1 MYHAEVIAARTAA
14 IERDFGS
21 ALPTGHLIRTPVAVC
36 HANARALAPL
46 WDPQRGVP
54 TRPFTREED
63 AFVANERLLTKV
75 DFRYFAERYWLIQSE
90 GQSLK
95 PLYPLWES
103 QTLFLAELAHQ
114 EQLRWSTH
122 HPDGLLC
129 NILKG
134 RQLGVSTCIE
144 ALVGHRICTQT
155 YVKALVASD
164 VPANSG
170 SQGIFG
176 MLELGFDH
184 LPWWLKPGVKLRNVD
199 SHLVLANGSSV
210 IVESGKSMKGGL
222 QDEGGQKGQLGRSKT
237 YSCAHLTEL
246 STWEYP
252 ETIDDALMPAVPST
266 PRTLMCRESTAKG
279 RHNWWHEEWL
289 VTTEGLGRCF
299 NVFIPWYAERSKYW
313 LPPPPTWVPTS
324 DTLAF
329 AKRVEDKGAQ
339 FMRRPIILDRE
350 QLYWYESRRAEAVRK
365 EHLYKFLEEYPAEP
379 EEAFQYSGRSIF
391 SIETMDRLERQ
402 ARPLADVWRVAP
414 AADLAADKD
423 ALVRELAES
432 NLRLTQQQTTAKLR
446 AEATLNNDPQPQ
458 IVEQAI
464 PGILTV
470 PSEADR

>member
-1 MYHAEVIAARTAA
+1 MYAEAVITARTRQIEAA
-14 IERDFGS
+14 FGPS
-21 ALPTGHLIRTPVAVC
+21 LPDGCLQTYPVDQCRSLVQT
-36 HANARALAPL
+36 LDGI
-46 WDPQRGVP
+46 WDPDRQHP
-54 TRPFTREED
+54 TRPFTADEQV
-63 AFVANERLLTKV
+63 FVAHERLRIKI
-75 DFRYFAERYWLIQSE
+75 DYRYFAERYWLIQSE
-90 GQSLK
+90 GQTLK

-103 QTLFLAELAHQ
+103 QTLFLAELAYH
-114 EQLRWSTH
+114 EESRWRTH

-134 RQLGVSTCIE
+134 RQLGISTVIQS
-144 ALVGHRICTQT
+144 LLGHRICTQT

-176 MLELGFDH
+176 MLELGFDS
-184 LPWWLKPGVKLRNVD
+184 LPWWLKPGVKLRNTD

-252 ETIDDALMPAVPST
+252 ETIDDALMPAIPAS

-313 LPPPPTWVPTS
+313 LPPPSTWVPTS
-324 DTLAF
+324 ETLAF
-329 AKRVEDKGAQ
+329 AARVADKGPQ
-339 FMRRPIILDRE
+339 FMRRPITLDRE
-350 QLYWYESRRAEAVRK
+350 QLYWYEQRRAEAVRK
-365 EHLYKFLEEYPAEP
+365 EQLYKFLEEYPAEP

-391 SIETMDRLERQ
+391 SIETMDRMERQ
-402 ARPLADVWRVAP
+402 ARPLIDVWRVAP
-414 AADLAADKD
+414 AADLATDKD
-423 ALVRELAES
+423 ALLRELADT
-432 NLRLTQQQTTAKLR
+432 NQRLTQQQTTAKLR

-458 IVEQAI
+458 MVEQSI
-464 PGILTV
+464 PGILV
-470 PSEADR
+470 VDSER